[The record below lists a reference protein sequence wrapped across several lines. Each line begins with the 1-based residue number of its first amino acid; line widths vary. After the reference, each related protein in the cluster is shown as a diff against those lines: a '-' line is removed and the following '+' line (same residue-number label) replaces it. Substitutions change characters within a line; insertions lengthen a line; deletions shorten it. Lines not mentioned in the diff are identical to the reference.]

1 MSRAEVRES
10 AHSVAA
16 AYGGHPADTP
26 SAGVRRRKSPGSR
39 RAGPVETAF
48 RLLAASRRA
57 PALHPR
63 GLTCTA
69 ALEVVDDDGG
79 PWGAPWLDVPG
90 IYAATVRFSRA
101 AGLPGAV
108 PDGLGLALRVE
119 RADGTGVLLDLL
131 LTTCGRGRL
140 TRHLPRPRADA
151 LGGPYSSLL
160 AYRIGGRHRL
170 VAAFPHRTR
179 QASVPAAPGGLR
191 DALATGPL
199 VFELCAETSART
211 WRPFAVL
218 TVDAALSVP
227 ADRTLDF
234 DPYAHSAHGFR
245 PGGAL
250 AAIRRAAYRGSR
262 AGRRARPTTRPADTE
277 APALLG
283 PTS

>member
-16 AYGGHPADTP
+16 AYGGFPADTP
-26 SAGVRRRKSPGSR
+26 SAGVRRWNARGAR
-39 RAGPVETAF
+39 RAGPVEAAF
-48 RLLAASRRA
+48 RLLSALRRA

-69 ALEVVDDDGG
+69 ALEVIDDGGG

-90 IYAATVRFSRA
+90 VYTATVRFSRA
-101 AGLPGAV
+101 AGLPDAV

-119 RADGTGVLLDLL
+119 RADGHGVLLDLL
-131 LTTCGRGRL
+131 LTTSGRGRL
-140 TRHLPRPRADA
+140 TRHLPRPRTDA

-160 AYRIGGRHRL
+160 AYRIGGRQRL

-179 QASVPAAPGGLR
+179 QTPVPAAPGGLR
-191 DALATGPL
+191 DALAAGPL
-199 VFELCAETSART
+199 VFELCAETSGRT

-218 TVDAALSVP
+218 TVDAALSLP
-227 ADRTLDF
+227 ADETLDF
-234 DPYAHSAHGFR
+234 DPYGHSAHGFR

-250 AAIRRAAYRGSR
+250 AAIRSAAYRGSR
-262 AGRRARPTTRPADTE
+262 AGRRTRTTPHPAGTQTPASPRPTT
-277 APALLG
+277 
-283 PTS
+283 